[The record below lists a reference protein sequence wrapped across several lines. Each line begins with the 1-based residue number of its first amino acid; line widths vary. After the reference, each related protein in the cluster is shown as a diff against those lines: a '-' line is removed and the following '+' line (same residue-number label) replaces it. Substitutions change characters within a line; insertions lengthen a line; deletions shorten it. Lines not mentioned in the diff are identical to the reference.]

1 MAINQ
6 GRETHALWVISTKW
20 AFVLGDESLL
30 HMLSQ
35 YILLC
40 EIKQISSQDKK
51 VGTFTFW
58 ASKRSSRPTWS
69 VMRCALLLSL
79 VWLCDYMDCARRP
92 MWSPPDTPLSLGI
105 LRQEYCSGFPCLPP
119 TQELNPGLLHCRWIL
134 FHLSHHGLGERIY
147 LLHRV
152 PPVDSGLE
160 YPSCCFT

>member
-1 MAINQ
+1 MDPDLSMAINQ

-40 EIKQISSQDKK
+40 EMKQISSQDKK

-58 ASKRSSRPTWS
+58 ASKRSSCPTWS

-79 VWLCDYMDCARRP
+79 VWLCDYMDCARQP
-92 MWSPPDTPLSLGI
+92 MWSPPDTPLSMGI
-105 LRQEYCSGFPCLPP
+105 LQARILQWVPMPSSRESFQPRNWTQVSCIVGGFFSIWA
-119 TQELNPGLLHCRWIL
+119 TM
-134 FHLSHHGLGERIY
+134 
-147 LLHRV
+147 V
-152 PPVDSGLE
+152 
-160 YPSCCFT
+160 